1 MTLISALSNVHAKGQ
16 FGDYEGKNENDLL
29 KISEIKNL
37 SIVHKGEIVQNSP
50 MRDII
55 ASKRKHTYI
64 IRTDSTINDIN
75 VFGDN
80 IISIDNNS
88 YELTVDNK
96 VSISEIIN
104 SFNNNKINVIEI
116 LSKRNKLEELFMELT
131 QE

>member
-1 MTLISALSNVHAKGQ
+1 MQVSLITCTN
-16 FGDYEGKNENDLL
+16 N
-29 KISEIKNL
+29 SEKTIKDCCL
-37 SIVHKGEIVQNSP
+37 SIFSQTHK
-50 MRDII
+50 DIE
-55 ASKRKHTYI
+55 HI
-64 IRTDSTINDIN
+64 I
-75 VFGDN
+75 
-80 IISIDNNS
+80 IDNNS